1 VLLDNVQNHL
11 KYVSDLDA
19 ILNRLALNRSWPKD
33 LLNLKKSLVEIMEV
47 FKLIEKEGREKLKKW
62 IMNSE

>member
-1 VLLDNVQNHL
+1 VLLDKVQNHL

-33 LLNLKKSLVEIMEV
+33 LLNLKKSLLEIIEV
-47 FKLIEKEGREKLKKW
+47 FKLIEKEGSEKLRKL
-62 IMNSE
+62 IMNN